1 MQRFDQMT
9 IKSKLIALTLLIT
22 SIALSS
28 GFTVALVND
37 VVIYKQEMR
46 EQNTLVARLTAEN
59 CIFSIEFNNRNE
71 AAETLSQLAAIEGF
85 EAASIYTRNGQLF
98 VTYPEGA
105 YVPSAPG
112 KGDSFTD
119 EFTSGGRFE
128 AFEPVIFNDEMLGSI
143 YLRVS
148 TRVLASNILQH
159 LGIMVLIFTMTMII
173 SGLLVVRLQHIIS
186 GPIVHLAT
194 VTKQITER
202 GDYSIRVG
210 RTTGKEMVMLYNG
223 FNAMLSQIH
232 TERRKLAD
240 FNETL
245 EAQVVERTQQLQE
258 SMKNLEST
266 NIQLE
271 EANRH
276 KTRFLSAM
284 SHELRTPLNAIL
296 GFSDLLAGQHFG
308 DINEKQMKYVR
319 QIETSGKHLLE
330 LINDLLD
337 VAKID
342 AGAMELTLTSF
353 DLCKAAEETLSML
366 STQINQKGIRTSI
379 LADPNLPKVYGDI
392 RKIRQ
397 IFLNLLSN
405 AVKYTATNNG
415 QIDIRLEC
423 PGNYFRCTVI
433 DNGLGIEEQDQSKIF
448 SEFYQANRRRDEVL
462 GGTGIGLALT
472 RRLVEIHGGE
482 IGVTSLPGEGSS
494 FYFTLPMKEERK
506 IIQPVAPV
514 ATTKP
519 RQLISGARILVVEDN
534 EVNRAMIIDML
545 GIHEHKVFVATNGQ
559 EALTMAEKC
568 DPELIFMDIRMPV
581 MDGMEATRN
590 LRTKPKFKDLP
601 IIALTASV
609 EPFTRRMCK
618 EAGCTDHLAKPVQ
631 SHELFEVIEREL
643 GPRALEEV

>member
-1 MQRFDQMT
+1 MQRFDHMT
-9 IKSKLIALTLLIT
+9 IKSKLIGFTMLIT
-22 SIALSS
+22 GIALSS
-28 GFTVALVND
+28 GFIVALFND
-37 VVIYKQEMR
+37 VVIYKQKMR
-46 EQNTLVARLTAEN
+46 EQNIMLARLTAEN
-59 CIFSIEFNNRNE
+59 CIFSIEFSNRNE
-71 AAETLSQLAAIEGF
+71 AAETLSQLSAIEGF
-85 EAASIYTRNGQLF
+85 EAASIYTTNGHLF

-105 YVPSAPG
+105 YVPSSPG
-112 KGDSFTD
+112 KGAEFTD
-119 EFTSGGRFE
+119 EFSNEGRFE
-128 AFEPVIFNDEMLGSI
+128 AFEPVIFNDEMLGTI

-148 TRVLASNILQH
+148 SRVLASSLVRHI
-159 LGIMVLIFTMTMII
+159 GTMVLIFGMTMII
-173 SGLLVVRLQHIIS
+173 SGFLVVRLQHIIS

-194 VTKQITER
+194 ITQEITDR

-210 RTTGKEMVMLYNG
+210 KTTGKEMVLLYHG

-232 TERRKLAD
+232 KERSKLAE

-245 EAQVVERTQQLQE
+245 EAQVKERTHQLQE

-266 NIQLE
+266 NVQLE

-308 DINEKQMKYVR
+308 EINDKQMKYVR

-342 AGAMELTLTSF
+342 AGAMELTLTPFS
-353 DLCKAAEETLSML
+353 LTKAAEETMAML
-366 STQINQKGIRTSI
+366 STQINQKNIRTSI
-379 LADPNLPKVYGDI
+379 LADPSMPNVYGDI

-405 AVKYTATNNG
+405 AVKYTPNVDGT
-415 QIDIRLEC
+415 IDVRIEC

-433 DNGLGIEEQDQSKIF
+433 DNGLGIEEQDQAKIF

-506 IIQPVAPV
+506 APV
-514 ATTKP
+514 PIQVMDEAKP
-519 RQLISGARILVVEDN
+519 KEAICGARILVVEDN

-545 GIHEHKVFVATNGQ
+545 GIHEHQVFVATNGQ
-559 EALTMAEKC
+559 EALTMAEKYN
-568 DPELIFMDIRMPV
+568 PQLIFMDIRMPV

-590 LRTKPKFKDLP
+590 LRAKPKFQNLP

-609 EPFTRRMCK
+609 EPFTKRMCK

-643 GPRALEEV
+643 GPNVG